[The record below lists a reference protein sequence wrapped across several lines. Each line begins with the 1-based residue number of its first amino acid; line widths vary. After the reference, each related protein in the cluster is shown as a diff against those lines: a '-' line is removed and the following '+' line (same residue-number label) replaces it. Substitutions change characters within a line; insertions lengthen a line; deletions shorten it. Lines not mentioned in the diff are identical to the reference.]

1 MGQWQAIQ
9 SGTVNLSANRD
20 EASRIKGWGGKRRES
35 RSWRLREFQYR
46 RGALPRTT
54 EIERRTDTT
63 DFGCVF
69 RKKRPYSIKD
79 VCAVIPQRFVA
90 MVFRIA
96 LTMCL
101 LGICG
106 TAPSLLRA
114 GMILDGVSDSL
125 YTAHGAQFA
134 AVGKVGG
141 ASGVLIAPN
150 WVLTA
155 GHVVPANFTVGGNTY
170 AMAESIK
177 HPQFLANG
185 NDINY
190 GFDIALIRLAA
201 NVVGIAPI
209 PIYQGT
215 NELGATISMV
225 GYGATGVGSTGVTA
239 NPGTLRGGTNT
250 MEEFYSFD
258 DGPSGQVGA
267 ANAVLLTD
275 FDAPTSFDATGK
287 FNTLGTSA
295 TTSLEYQLASG
306 DSGGGAFIQEG
317 GQWYVAGI
325 HSFVDSQR
333 NWTGKPGDSSLLF
346 GYGAVSGM
354 TRVSSFQNFIQ
365 THTGVPEPSSMALC
379 CLAAAVAMPL
389 ARRLRRDRPFRRDP
403 PIA

>member
-1 MGQWQAIQ
+1 
-9 SGTVNLSANRD
+9 
-20 EASRIKGWGGKRRES
+20 
-35 RSWRLREFQYR
+35 
-46 RGALPRTT
+46 
-54 EIERRTDTT
+54 
-63 DFGCVF
+63 
-69 RKKRPYSIKD
+69 
-79 VCAVIPQRFVA
+79 

-96 LTMCL
+96 LAMCL
-101 LGICG
+101 LGFCG
-106 TAPSLLRA
+106 GVASPLRA

-155 GHVVPANFTVGGNTY
+155 GHVAPANFTVGGKTY
-170 AMAESIK
+170 SVAESIM

-190 GFDIALIRLAA
+190 GFDIALMRLTT
-201 NVVGIAPI
+201 NVVGVAPI

-225 GYGATGVGSTGVTA
+225 GYGATGVGSTGVAA

-250 MEEFYSFD
+250 VDGFYSFD
-258 DGPSGQVGA
+258 NGPSGQVGA
-267 ANAVLLTD
+267 MNAVLITD
-275 FDAPTSFDATGK
+275 FDAPTSFDSTGK

-295 TTSLEYQLASG
+295 TTSLEYHLGSG

-333 NWTGKPGDSSLLF
+333 NWTGKSGDSTLLF

-365 THTGVPEPSSMALC
+365 THTGVPEPSSLALC
-379 CLAAAVAMPL
+379 CLAAAGAMPM
-389 ARRLRRDRPFRRDP
+389 ARRLRRDPSL
-403 PIA
+403 

>member
-1 MGQWQAIQ
+1 
-9 SGTVNLSANRD
+9 
-20 EASRIKGWGGKRRES
+20 
-35 RSWRLREFQYR
+35 
-46 RGALPRTT
+46 
-54 EIERRTDTT
+54 
-63 DFGCVF
+63 
-69 RKKRPYSIKD
+69 
-79 VCAVIPQRFVA
+79 
-90 MVFRIA
+90 
-96 LTMCL
+96 MCL
-101 LGICG
+101 LGFFG
-106 TAPSLLRA
+106 MAPTPIRA

-155 GHVVPANFTVGGNTY
+155 GHVGPANFTVGGQTY
-170 AMAESIK
+170 TIAESIK

-190 GFDIALIRLAA
+190 GFDIALIRLTT
-201 NVVGIAPI
+201 NVVGVAPL

-225 GYGATGVGSTGVTA
+225 GYGATGVGSTGVAA
-239 NPGTLRGGTNT
+239 NPGTLRGGTNVVDGL
-250 MEEFYSFD
+250 FSFD
-258 DGPSGQVGA
+258 NGPSGQIGA
-267 ANAVLLTD
+267 VNGVLLTD

-287 FNTLGTSA
+287 FNTLGTPA
-295 TTSLEYQLASG
+295 TTTLEYHLASG

-333 NWTGKPGDSSLLF
+333 GWTSKPGDSTLLF

-354 TRVSSFQNFIQ
+354 TRVSAFQGFIQ
-365 THTGVPEPSSMALC
+365 THTGVPEPSSIALC
-379 CLAAAVAMPL
+379 CLAAAGIMPWT
-389 ARRLRRDRPFRRDP
+389 RRLRRGPSDLPS
-403 PIA
+403 

>member
-1 MGQWQAIQ
+1 
-9 SGTVNLSANRD
+9 
-20 EASRIKGWGGKRRES
+20 
-35 RSWRLREFQYR
+35 
-46 RGALPRTT
+46 
-54 EIERRTDTT
+54 
-63 DFGCVF
+63 
-69 RKKRPYSIKD
+69 
-79 VCAVIPQRFVA
+79 

-96 LTMCL
+96 LTVCL
-101 LGICG
+101 LGLG
-106 TAPSLLRA
+106 GADASPVRG

-134 AVGKVGG
+134 AVGKVGS

-155 GHVVPANFTVGGNTY
+155 GHVGPANFTIGGQTY
-170 AMAESIK
+170 SIAESIK

-190 GFDIALIRLAA
+190 GFDIALIRLTS
-201 NVVGIAPI
+201 NVVGVAPI

-225 GYGATGVGSTGVTA
+225 GYGETGVGSTGVSA
-239 NPGTLRGGTNT
+239 NPGTLRGGTNIVDG
-250 MEEFYSFD
+250 FYSFEN
-258 DGPSGQVGA
+258 GPTGQIGA
-267 ANAVLLTD
+267 VNGVLLTD
-275 FDAPTSFDATGK
+275 FDAPLSFDATGK
-287 FNTLGTSA
+287 FNTLGTPA
-295 TTSLEYQLASG
+295 TTSLEYHLASG

-354 TRVSSFQNFIQ
+354 TRVSTFQNFIQ
-365 THTGVPEPSSMALC
+365 SHTGVPEPSSMALC
-379 CLAAAVAMPL
+379 CLAIATAWPWT
-389 ARRLRRDRPFRRDP
+389 RRRRCHQTLRCDRPVG
-403 PIA
+403 